1 MSTHYFWAL
10 ALPKSTKQTMHS
22 QLGDVVEHF
31 PFKRWV
37 YWEDYH
43 ITFAFLGSAEEQKLR
58 RSIELVGEAIENER
72 TFLLNLQGLGVFG
85 SKKSPR
91 IFWASVKKNDKLM
104 NLQSLVFKACLRSG
118 FTLESRPF
126 APHITLAR
134 NWTGDD
140 FDHNWLDTYNPYQE
154 KLISFPANE
163 VVLYKT
169 NLEKIPKYEPIATF
183 SLISE

>member
-1 MSTHYFWAL
+1 MGTHYFWAL
-10 ALPKSTKQTMHS
+10 ALPQAVKQEMNE
-22 QLGDVVEHF
+22 QLGELRKYF

-37 YWEDYH
+37 HLEDYH
-43 ITFAFLGSAEEQKLR
+43 ITFAFLGSAEEQMLR
-58 RSIELVGEAIENER
+58 RSIELVGKAIEKEKEFPLR
-72 TFLLNLQGLGVFG
+72 IQGLGVFG
-85 SKKSPR
+85 SRKSPR
-91 IFWASVKKNDKLM
+91 IFWASINQDDRLTY
-104 NLQSLVFKACLRSG
+104 LQSLVFKACLESS

-134 NWTGDD
+134 NWTGTE
-140 FDHNWLDTYNPYQE
+140 FDHKWLDTYNPFQ
-154 KLISFPANE
+154 KKPISFTANK